1 MSTAAVTKVS
11 KVEIMRPDDAIV
23 VRGKDGKSIRR
34 IKTNVSLSVD
44 EGTLVKLFGREGD
57 NATFVITYPG
67 FLKLAQA
74 CNVAV
79 LHPPTIIVN
88 GREQPNP
95 YQDPETERVH
105 SRSVALG
112 RTSFGLLAP
121 VERTVIF
128 DPNTSNIVD
137 LISKG
142 NRKENA
148 SFFAIY
154 PAERDA
160 AGRLVRPLG
169 LKRSL
174 RQEVK
179 GEKAF
184 ADAPADEVQEE
195 IEWRFSRWAGYE
207 IDAGM
212 AIWVDTS
219 CPDVYSWQREMLN
232 RSDKSLRTCQTFSD
246 RNALSAHPALPRAR
260 KFNQSKVTLECIMW
274 YSEGG
279 NMGYDQSLMMIDPA
293 KLIAASE
300 NVANVDVA
308 VEDISHEDPKAL
320 TKTEGD
326 ASDHD
331 DPAAHEEED
340 DLPYDDAKP
349 GDAGKAPNE
358 PSKALLEL
366 RAKVEA
372 EEKRIGARGPVKR
385 ARVAAGIGTD
395 ENGISLADEAQL
407 GALLSFLKEIK

>member
-11 KVEIMRPDDAIV
+11 KVEILRPDDAIV
-23 VRGKDGKSIRR
+23 VRGKDKKSIRR

-57 NATFVITYPG
+57 NATYVITYPG
-67 FLKLAQA
+67 FLKISQA

-79 LHPPTIIVN
+79 LHPQTIIVN

-105 SRSVALG
+105 SRSVAVG
-112 RTSFGLLAP
+112 FTAYGLKTW
-121 VERTVIF
+121 VERSVIF
-128 DPNTSNIVD
+128 DPKTSNIVD

-142 NRKENA
+142 HRKENA
-148 SFFAIY
+148 RFFAIY
-154 PAERDA
+154 PAERDT

-174 RQEVK
+174 RQEVR
-179 GEKAF
+179 GEKEF
-184 ADAPADEVQEE
+184 ADATADEVQEE
-195 IEWRFSRWAGYE
+195 IDWRFSRWAGYT

-246 RNALSAHPALPRAR
+246 RNALSAHPAMPRTR
-260 KFNQSKVTLECIMW
+260 KFNQSKVTLDCIMW

-279 NMGYDQSLMMIDPA
+279 NMGYDQSLMMIDPT
-293 KLIAASE
+293 KLIEAEGA
-300 NVANVDVA
+300 VVDVA

-340 DLPYDDAKP
+340 DLPYDDANP
-349 GDAGKAPNE
+349 GAAGKSQAE

-372 EEKRIGARGPVKR
+372 EEKRIGAKGPIKR

-395 ENGISLADEAQL
+395 DNGISLADEAQL